1 MASGEYG
8 ILNEEKDPLGQKR
21 KGESEKRK
29 VAVAAPHRVEKR
41 KAKEGKRKR
50 EPRRRKGWPQKGLR
64 QQGLN
69 QRIFLP
75 QKGTKVVPG
84 FGRDR
89 LRAYRRDGVPV
100 VTSENFAHFLR
111 PPIIFH
117 TWSEIVTKMHD
128 PYRQ

>member
-21 KGESEKRK
+21 KAESGSGDPGDERDGRK
-29 VAVAAPHRVEKR
+29 
-41 KAKEGKRKR
+41 KAYGSRAST
-50 EPRRRKGWPQKGLR
+50 KGF
-64 QQGLN
+64 
-69 QRIFLP
+69 FLP

-100 VTSENFAHFLR
+100 VTSENFAHFCG
-111 PPIIFH
+111 H
-117 TWSEIVTKMHD
+117 
-128 PYRQ
+128 Q